1 MSKSK
6 RILCVTSNF
15 PRWEGD
21 STTPFVLH
29 LAEDLQ
35 ALGWKVDVLAP
46 HAASA
51 ASKEV
56 LGGVNVTRFR
66 YLWPASMETVCYQG
80 GALINLKK
88 NRSNYIKLPALV
100 FFEWLAIVNRLMR
113 GKYDLLH
120 SHWILPQGFTGVL
133 AARPFGIPHAIT
145 VHGGDAFALQG
156 KVLGGF
162 KRFSLSGADVVTVNS
177 SATKK
182 QVLSIAPGISEPRL
196 IPMGIST
203 TEPDRQRAAELRSK
217 YRERNGPLLIFVG
230 RLVYGKGVDDLLQAV
245 AIIKKNLP
253 DVKALIVGEGQIRG
267 DLEKLVIKLKITDSV
282 IFTGWVEPFEIP
294 SYLAAADIFV
304 GPSKQSS
311 DGWIE
316 AQGLT
321 FLEAMAAGTVV
332 IATAS
337 GGIEDSITHQESGIL
352 VPEDSPE
359 AIAESVLQLETDSA
373 LKHCLETQAKKV
385 VNRFTRETSA
395 SSFSDLFE
403 EQIENGSRIQE
414 PGK

>member
-1 MSKSK
+1 MLKNK

-35 ALGWKVDVLAP
+35 TLGWKVDVLAP
-46 HAASA
+46 HAVSA
-51 ASKEV
+51 ASREV
-56 LGGVNVTRFR
+56 LGGVNVARFR
-66 YLWPASMETVCYQG
+66 YLWPASLETVCYQG
-80 GALINLKK
+80 GALMNLKIK
-88 NRSNYIKLPALV
+88 RSNYIKLPALV
-100 FFEWLAIVNRLMR
+100 FFEWLAIVSRLMW

-120 SHWILPQGFTGVL
+120 SHWMLPQGFTGVL
-133 AARPFGIPHAIT
+133 AARPFGIPHVIT

-156 KVLGGF
+156 KVLSGF
-162 KRFSLSGADVVTVNS
+162 KRFSLSGADAVTVNS

-203 TEPDRQRAAELRSK
+203 TEPNRQRAAELRSK
-217 YRERNGPLLIFVG
+217 YRERNGPLLVFVG

-253 DVKALIVGEGQIRG
+253 DVKVLIVGEGQIRS
-267 DLEKLVIKLKITDSV
+267 DLEKLAIRLEIADSV
-282 IFTGWVEPFEIP
+282 IFTGWVEPFEVP
-294 SYLAAADIFV
+294 SYLAAADMFV

-311 DGWIE
+311 DGAIE

-337 GGIEDSITHQESGIL
+337 GGIEDSVTHQESGIL
-352 VPEDSPE
+352 VPEDSPG
-359 AIAESVLQLETDSA
+359 AIAESVLQLENDST
-373 LKHCLETQAKKV
+373 LKDYLETQAKKV
-385 VNRFTRETSA
+385 VSRFTREKSA
-395 SSFSDLFE
+395 SSFSDLFDD
-403 EQIENGSRIQE
+403 QIAES
-414 PGK
+414 